1 MDIYYHDSGQWLFLV
16 PVADD
21 VARSRALAGP
31 VPSCDG
37 DRETV
42 VQGNMERPGNG
53 GRTR

>member
-1 MDIYYHDSGQWLFLV
+1 
-16 PVADD
+16 VADD
-21 VARSRALAGP
+21 VVRSRALAGP

>member
-1 MDIYYHDSGQWLFLV
+1 MGLFLV

-42 VQGNMERPGNG
+42 VQGNGEAWKWWTHTVDQPNKP
-53 GRTR
+53 T